1 MGEPS
6 GQYFESSPTV
16 ASTPVSVPLVLP
28 DLTVDLLSDRGVFA
42 TGHVDTGTKLLLLEG
57 PPPPT
62 EGDLLD
68 LGCGYG
74 PIAVTLAHRAP
85 GATVWAVDVNER
97 ARALCARNASALELP
112 NVRVVAPEDLPPD
125 RRFAAV
131 YSNPPIRIGKA
142 ALHALL
148 TDALGRLT
156 PDGFAVLVVSKH
168 LGADSLARWLG
179 SRGFV
184 VERTTSRQGY
194 RLLRVTPQPVTS

>member
-1 MGEPS
+1 MGQS
-6 GQYFESSPTV
+6 GQYFESSPAV
-16 ASTPVSVPLVLP
+16 ASAPVMVPLVLP
-28 DLTVDLLSDRGVFA
+28 DLTVDLVSDRGVFA
-42 TGHVDTGTKLLLLEG
+42 TGHVDAGTKLLLLEG

-85 GATVWAVDVNER
+85 GCTVWAIDVNER
-97 ARALCARNASALELP
+97 ARALCARNAADLALP
-112 NVRVVAPEDLPPD
+112 NVRVVAPEDLPPE
-125 RRFAAV
+125 RRFAAI

-148 TDALGRLT
+148 ADALGRLT
-156 PDGFAVLVVSKH
+156 IDGFAALVVSKH

-184 VERTTSRQGY
+184 VARTTSRQGY
-194 RLLRVTPQPVTS
+194 RLLRVTPDPAAA